1 MQSSGYNLLREAPD
15 NYSSDIFS
23 SLPFEDLKKA
33 HQESIIPIT
42 QKDLKSIENK
52 NLSKLKQDRDEKIML
67 PSLEQAKKIM
77 AERKELDNK
86 YNTERAF
93 KLLKEDE
100 KNREIANLRL
110 SSMRQISS

>member
-1 MQSSGYNLLREAPD
+1 MQKVDIVYFERPE

-33 HQESIIPIT
+33 HQESIIPVT
-42 QKDLKSIENK
+42 NKDLNNINKKS
-52 NLSKLKQDRDEKIML
+52 LSDLKKDRGEKIIV
-67 PSLEQAKKIM
+67 PSLEQAKKIIN
-77 AERKELDNK
+77 ERNELDNK

-100 KNREIANLRL
+100 NIQKLNDLRL
-110 SSMRQISS
+110 RSMRQIMD